1 MIISHFNSFNICFL
15 VNGVF
20 LLLFNNG
27 NKVKQLTTQNTILEN
42 LRLKKRE
49 IFSKRYP
56 KKNAW
61 YNPKE
66 KFVFTEIL

>member
-1 MIISHFNSFNICFL
+1 M
-15 VNGVF
+15 
-20 LLLFNNG
+20 LLFNNG

-42 LRLKKRE
+42 LRLKKLE

-56 KKNAW
+56 KKNSW

-66 KFVFTEIL
+66 KFVFIEIL

>member
-1 MIISHFNSFNICFL
+1 M
-15 VNGVF
+15 
-20 LLLFNNG
+20 LLFNNG